1 MKWLTLPW
9 RMKNS
14 IRVKLGLG
22 VLIIAAPLIAL
33 LHYYNFY
40 TVRVVHNQ
48 VSISNKNMISL
59 YMHQIDAGLAN
70 VEQYLLSLASSDY
83 DVRVLESPPSE
94 DDYRLAQLRLS
105 YKLTADLLMYKAMA
119 NSMFIYS
126 AGKDDITYALSDTND
141 EEYAAVSGYIRTE
154 LFAGGLPEDLVTSW
168 FVRQIGGESYLFR
181 LLRTGDIWVG
191 AWVKLQTLKT
201 PISFIDLGP
210 NGTSLFLDDRG
221 LPLTDAAYLG
231 SHGIGLQPEVAGAY
245 LAGPKEEYLVVSEHS
260 SKGEF
265 SMAAVIPNETV
276 LQNLPYLN
284 RIVIIITVIIIL
296 LLPLFFLFLR
306 KVVLVPLNRILIAMK
321 RIGDGQV
328 DTRIEPSR
336 TSDEFMTVHASF
348 NRMMEQME
356 ELKINVYEEQI
367 HKQKAELQ
375 HLQLQINPH
384 FFMNTLNL
392 VYSLALD
399 KDYELIKEMT
409 LRLVRYFRY
418 MFRSNLTFVPLKEEL
433 EHVRN
438 YIGIHELRYQ
448 QKLVCRIEAPD
459 SLRLAMVPPLIIQ
472 SFVENSLKHGY
483 GDGTLPVLEVRIE
496 LEETEELPY
505 MVITVQDEGRGFQ
518 EEVLELLNSGKRV
531 VDEHGEHIGIWNVWH
546 RLRLL
551 YGSKASVS
559 FANADPHGAVVGL
572 KLPLHM
578 NQEHQEG

>member
-1 MKWLTLPW
+1 MRWITLPW

-22 VLIIAAPLIAL
+22 VLMIAAPLIAL

-70 VEQYLLSLASSDY
+70 VEQYLLSLATSDY
-83 DVRVLESPPSE
+83 DVRVLESPPSLDE
-94 DDYRLAQLRLS
+94 YRLAQLRLS

-126 AGKDDITYALSDTND
+126 AGSDDITYALSDVND
-141 EEYAAVSGYIRTE
+141 QEYAVVSQYIRTGLFGGDPQEE
-154 LFAGGLPEDLVTSW
+154 LVRNW
-168 FVRQIGGESYLFR
+168 FVRQIGGGSYLFR

-191 AWVKLQTLKT
+191 AWVNIQTLKT

-221 LPLTDAAYLG
+221 LPLTDAPYLD
-231 SHGIGLQPEVAGAY
+231 SHGIGLRPEVSETY
-245 LAGPKEEYLVVSEHS
+245 LAGPKRDYLVVGEHS

-265 SMAAVIPNETV
+265 SLAAVIPNETV

-284 RIVIIITVIIIL
+284 RIVILITVIIIL

-306 KVVLVPLNRILIAMK
+306 KVVLVPLNRILAAMK

-336 TSDEFMTVHASF
+336 TSDEFMTVHATF

-356 ELKINVYEEQI
+356 ELKIHVYEEQI

-448 QKLVCRIEAPD
+448 QQLACRMEAPD

-483 GDGTLPVLEVRIE
+483 GDGELPVLEVRIE
-496 LEETEELPY
+496 LDETEELPY
-505 MVITVQDEGRGFQ
+505 LVVTVQDEGRGFR
-518 EEVLELLNSGKRV
+518 EEVLALLNSGKRV
-531 VDEHGEHIGIWNVWH
+531 VDEQGEHIGIWNVWH

-559 FANADPHGAVVGL
+559 FANAVPHGAIVRL

-578 NQEHQEG
+578 NQEPQEG